1 MDLIETSNNS
11 NRHPWELSRTRCL
24 INEIKKSHSNGDI
37 LDIGS
42 GDMYFDKELLKN
54 NVNINSL
61 RGIDI
66 NLKENIESN
75 KCKWF
80 NDYKKLDI
88 KQFDTIIMMDVI
100 EHIENDDEF
109 LINTIGPLLKNNGK
123 IIMTI
128 PAYQFLYSKHDE
140 VLKHYRRYNIKMIKN
155 LCNKSN
161 FRIKRYHYF
170 YFLLLFPRLLT
181 KKRENKINDWKFN
194 EKSLITR
201 FIKTILNI
209 DYKISS
215 LLGKHSSGL
224 SLFVI
229 MEKCK

>member
-75 KCKWF
+75 KCKWLYQVTSSKSSRCF
-80 NDYKKLDI
+80 SLYI
-88 KQFDTIIMMDVI
+88 RYC
-100 EHIENDDEF
+100 
-109 LINTIGPLLKNNGK
+109 KNNFCVRR
-123 IIMTI
+123 TI
-128 PAYQFLYSKHDE
+128 
-140 VLKHYRRYNIKMIKN
+140 
-155 LCNKSN
+155 C
-161 FRIKRYHYF
+161 
-170 YFLLLFPRLLT
+170 
-181 KKRENKINDWKFN
+181 
-194 EKSLITR
+194 
-201 FIKTILNI
+201 
-209 DYKISS
+209 
-215 LLGKHSSGL
+215 
-224 SLFVI
+224 
-229 MEKCK
+229 

>member
-1 MDLIETSNNS
+1 
-11 NRHPWELSRTRCL
+11 
-24 INEIKKSHSNGDI
+24 
-37 LDIGS
+37 
-42 GDMYFDKELLKN
+42 
-54 NVNINSL
+54 
-61 RGIDI
+61 
-66 NLKENIESN
+66 
-75 KCKWF
+75 
-80 NDYKKLDI
+80 
-88 KQFDTIIMMDVI
+88 
-100 EHIENDDEF
+100 
-109 LINTIGPLLKNNGK
+109 
-123 IIMTI
+123 MTI

-181 KKRENKINDWKFN
+181 KKRENKINDRKFN